1 MPTVSRALCW
11 VTVAEDPRLV
21 AIANLAAV
29 VDGRSL
35 DRVLAEHGESLGQQD
50 RAFAAELSY
59 GLCRW
64 YRQLHAI
71 VAARLRKPLRER
83 DRDVHF
89 VMMLGAY
96 QLLHGKVAS
105 HAAVST
111 SVDLVRRLDKA
122 WANKLVNAVLRGI
135 QREAADPASPLWQQ
149 IDTDLSLRFA
159 QPKWLVR
166 SLSRAWP
173 GREQAIMEALQQR
186 APMTLR
192 LDARRQ
198 KRADYLES
206 LARQGIEARGLDEVP
221 SAVVLQQPMP
231 VQRIPG
237 FAEGLVSVQ
246 DAGAQL
252 AGPLLD
258 PRPGQRVLDACAAP
272 GGKTG
277 HILEL
282 ADDLRVTAVDVDGHR
297 LQRVAENLARLGKNA
312 ELVEADAA
320 EPPSTWRDQPFDRIL
335 VDAPCSA
342 TGVIRRHPDIRLLR
356 RAADIEALASRQAAI
371 LEALWGCLRDGGKLL
386 YATCSLLPQENQL
399 QVEAFLDRH
408 ATAQALTLPDHWGHA
423 CHPGR
428 QTLPGENTMDGFY
441 YALLEKVG
449 G

>member
-1 MPTVSRALCW
+1 MPMRSRALCW

-35 DRVLAEHGESLGQQD
+35 DRALADAGAALADQD
-50 RAFAAELSY
+50 RAFAADLSY

-64 YRQLHAI
+64 YRQLHAVI
-71 VAARLRKPLRER
+71 AARLRKPLRER

-96 QLLHGKVAS
+96 QLLHGNVPS

-135 QREAADPASPLWQQ
+135 QREAADPASPLRRQ
-149 IDTDLSLRFA
+149 IDSDLSLRFA

-173 GREQAIMEALQQR
+173 GREQTILEALQQR

-192 LDARRQ
+192 LNTRRQ
-198 KRADYLES
+198 ARDDYLEG
-206 LARQGIEARGLDEVP
+206 LARQEIVASPLDVVP
-221 SAVVLQQPMP
+221 SAVVLQRP
-231 VQRIPG
+231 VPVTRIPG

-282 ADDLRVTAVDVDGHR
+282 ADDLRVTAVDVDGGR
-297 LQRVAENLARLGKNA
+297 LQRVADNLARLGRQA
-312 ELVEADAA
+312 ELLEADAA
-320 EPPSTWRDQPFDRIL
+320 DPPRAWRERPFDRIL

-342 TGVIRRHPDIRLLR
+342 TGVMRRHPDIRLLR

-371 LEALWGCLRDGGKLL
+371 LESLWGCLRIGGKLL
-386 YATCSLLPQENQL
+386 YATCSLLPQENHL
-399 QVEAFLDRH
+399 QVEAFLHRH
-408 ATAQALTLPDHWGHA
+408 ADAHAVTLPDHWGHA
-423 CHPGR
+423 CNPGR

-441 YALLEKVG
+441 YALLEKVDG
-449 G
+449 